1 MKKILKALIKEGVK
15 VFKKV
20 IKKLIKYT
28 MKQMKYLLVGF
39 ISSIAL
45 LLDINYEFMKR
56 RFIVLSETKK
66 EFIIYVILALAIYG
80 AYDLVPNKKG
90 IYNLSVNVIEKV
102 EAKVKDEL
110 NKNNKELKLDD
121 EHFEKQ
127 KDIKKE
133 VEETKEETEILEV
146 EDVNK
151 VEEVVDKCM
160 MDYTSCKIKEVA
172 IREGINDWKIPVA
185 IARHECGYKDNQYLS
200 NAFKNKN
207 NVGGMMYYDTT
218 TNSSYLMSFD
228 TIDSGVEAFVSNL
241 KRNYFNVGLDT
252 IEKIQ
257 PKYAPVNAQNDPYG
271 LNEFWVSGVKSFY
284 NDI

>member
-1 MKKILKALIKEGVK
+1 MKKILKTLINKGVK
-15 VFKKV
+15 VFKK
-20 IKKLIKYT
+20 ITKKLVKYT
-28 MKQMKYLLVGF
+28 MKQMKYLMVGF

-56 RFIVLSETKK
+56 RFIALSETKQ
-66 EFIIYVILALAIYG
+66 EFIMYVILALSVYG

-110 NKNNKELKLDD
+110 NKNKELKLDK
-121 EHFEKQ
+121 EHFEEQ
-127 KDIKKE
+127 KDIK
-133 VEETKEETEILEV
+133 VSEETKEETEILEV

-172 IREGINDWKIPVA
+172 IREGITDWKIPVA

-218 TNSSYLMSFD
+218 TKSSYLMSFD
-228 TIDSGVEAFVSNL
+228 TIDAGVEAFVSNL
-241 KRNYFNVGLDT
+241 KRNYFNMGLDT

-257 PKYAPVNAQNDPYG
+257 PKYAPVNAKNDPYG
-271 LNEFWVSGVKSFY
+271 LNEFWVSGVRAFY

>member
-1 MKKILKALIKEGVK
+1 MKKILKTLIKEGVK
-15 VFKKV
+15 VFKK
-20 IKKLIKYT
+20 ITKKLVKYIIKQT
-28 MKQMKYLLVGF
+28 KYLLVGF
-39 ISSIAL
+39 ISSVAL

-56 RFIVLSETKK
+56 RFIVLSETKQ
-66 EFIIYVILALAIYG
+66 EFIMYVILALSLYG
-80 AYDLVPNKKG
+80 AYDLVPNKRG
-90 IYNLSVNVIEKV
+90 IYNLSVNIIEKV

-110 NKNNKELKLDD
+110 NKNKELKLDE
-121 EHFEKQ
+121 EHFEEQ
-127 KDIKKE
+127 KEIK
-133 VEETKEETEILEV
+133 VSEETKETEILEV

-172 IREGINDWKIPVA
+172 IREGITDWKIPVA

-200 NAFKNKN
+200 NAYKNKN

-218 TNSSYLMSFD
+218 TKSSYLMSFD
-228 TIDSGVEAFVSNL
+228 TIDEGVEAFVSNL
-241 KRNYFNVGLDT
+241 KRNYFNMGLDT

-257 PKYAPVNAQNDPYG
+257 PKYAPNNAANDPYG
-271 LNEFWVSGVKSFY
+271 LNEFWIIGVRAFY

>member
-1 MKKILKALIKEGVK
+1 MKKILKTLIKKGVK

-20 IKKLIKYT
+20 IKKLVKYT
-28 MKQMKYLLVGF
+28 MKQTKYLLVGF
-39 ISSIAL
+39 ISSVAL

-66 EFIIYVILALAIYG
+66 EFIIYVILALAVYG

-102 EAKVKDEL
+102 EAKVKYEL
-110 NKNNKELKLDD
+110 NKNNKELKLDE

-127 KDIKKE
+127 KDIK
-133 VEETKEETEILEV
+133 VSEETKGTEILEV

-172 IREGINDWKIPVA
+172 TREGISDWKIPVA

-228 TIDSGVEAFVSNL
+228 TIDAGVEAFVSNL
-241 KRNYFNVGLDT
+241 KRNYFNLGLDT

-257 PKYAPVNAQNDPYG
+257 PKYAPLNTENDPYG
-271 LNEFWVSGVKSFY
+271 LNEFWIIGVRAFY

>member
-15 VFKKV
+15 VFKK
-20 IKKLIKYT
+20 ITKKLVKYT

-102 EAKVKDEL
+102 EAKVKYEL
-110 NKNNKELKLDD
+110 NKNDEKIKLDE

-127 KDIKKE
+127 KDIK
-133 VEETKEETEILEV
+133 VSEETKEETEILEV

-172 IREGINDWKIPVA
+172 IREGISDWKIPVA

-218 TNSSYLMSFD
+218 TKSSYLMSFD

-241 KRNYFNVGLDT
+241 KRNYFNIGLDT

-257 PKYAPVNAQNDPYG
+257 PKYAPVNAANDPYG
-271 LNEFWVSGVKSFY
+271 LNEFWVSGVRAFY

>member
-1 MKKILKALIKEGVK
+1 MKKILKTLINKGVK
-15 VFKKV
+15 VFKKI
-20 IKKLIKYT
+20 IKKLVKYT
-28 MKQMKYLLVGF
+28 MKQMKYLMVGF
-39 ISSIAL
+39 VSSIAL

-56 RFIVLSETKK
+56 RFILLSETKK
-66 EFIIYVILALAIYG
+66 EFIIYVILALAVYG

-102 EAKVKDEL
+102 EAKVKYEL
-110 NKNNKELKLDD
+110 NKDNKELKLDD

-127 KDIKKE
+127 KDIKIS
-133 VEETKEETEILEV
+133 EETKEETEILEV

-172 IREGINDWKIPVA
+172 IREGITDWKIPVA

-218 TNSSYLMSFD
+218 TKSSYLMSFD
-228 TIDSGVEAFVSNL
+228 TIDSGIEAFVSNL
-241 KRNYFNVGLDT
+241 KRNYFNMGLDT

-257 PKYAPVNAQNDPYG
+257 PKYAPVNAINDPYG
-271 LNEFWVSGVKSFY
+271 LNEFWVSGVRAFY

>member
-1 MKKILKALIKEGVK
+1 MKKILKALIKKGVK

-28 MKQMKYLLVGF
+28 MKQTKYLLVGF

-56 RFIVLSETKK
+56 RFIALSETKK
-66 EFIIYVILALAIYG
+66 EFIVYVILALSIYG

-90 IYNLSVNVIEKV
+90 IYNLSVNIIEKV
-102 EAKVKDEL
+102 EAKVKYEL
-110 NKNNKELKLDD
+110 NKNNKELKLDE

-127 KDIKKE
+127 KDIKK
-133 VEETKEETEILEV
+133 VEETKQETEILEV

-151 VEEVVDKCM
+151 VEEIVDKCM

-218 TNSSYLMSFD
+218 TKSSYLMSFD
-228 TIDSGVEAFVSNL
+228 TIDEGVEAFVSNL
-241 KRNYFNVGLDT
+241 KRNYFNLGLDT

-257 PKYAPVNAQNDPYG
+257 PKYAPLNVENDPYG
-271 LNEFWVSGVKSFY
+271 LNEFWIIGVRAFY

>member
-1 MKKILKALIKEGVK
+1 MKKILKTLINKGVK
-15 VFKKV
+15 VFKK
-20 IKKLIKYT
+20 ITKKLIKYT
-28 MKQMKYLLVGF
+28 MKQMKYLMVGF
-39 ISSIAL
+39 ISSVAL

-56 RFIVLSETKK
+56 RFIALSETKK
-66 EFIIYVILALAIYG
+66 EFIIYIMLALSVYG
-80 AYDLVPNKKG
+80 AYDLVPNKKR

-110 NKNNKELKLDD
+110 NKNDKKIKLDE

-127 KDIKKE
+127 KDIK
-133 VEETKEETEILEV
+133 VSEETIEETEILEV

-151 VEEVVDKCM
+151 VEEIVDKCM

-218 TNSSYLMSFD
+218 TNSSYLMTFD
-228 TIDSGVEAFVSNL
+228 TIDEGVEAFVSNL
-241 KRNYFNVGLDT
+241 KRNYFNLGLDT

-257 PKYAPVNAQNDPYG
+257 PKYAPLNVENDPYG

>member
-1 MKKILKALIKEGVK
+1 MKKILKTLIKKGVK
-15 VFKKV
+15 VFKKI

-28 MKQMKYLLVGF
+28 IKQAKYLLVGF
-39 ISSIAL
+39 VSSIAL

-80 AYDLVPNKKG
+80 GYDLIPNKKG

-102 EAKVKDEL
+102 EAKVKYEL
-110 NKNNKELKLDD
+110 NKNDKKIKLDE

-127 KDIKKE
+127 KDIE
-133 VEETKEETEILEV
+133 NSEETKGTEVLEV

-172 IREGINDWKIPVA
+172 IREGITDWKIPVA

-218 TNSSYLMSFD
+218 TKSSYLMSFD

-241 KRNYFNVGLDT
+241 KRNYFNMGLDT

-257 PKYAPVNAQNDPYG
+257 PKYAPLNTENDPYG
-271 LNEFWVSGVKSFY
+271 LNEFWIIGVRAFY

>member
-1 MKKILKALIKEGVK
+1 MKNILKTLIKKGVK
-15 VFKKV
+15 VFKKI
-20 IKKLIKYT
+20 IKKLVKYT

-80 AYDLVPNKKG
+80 GYDLIPNKKR
-90 IYNLSVNVIEKV
+90 IYNLSVNIIEKV
-102 EAKVKDEL
+102 EAKVKYEL
-110 NKNNKELKLDD
+110 NKNDKKIKLDE
-121 EHFEKQ
+121 EHFEEQ
-127 KDIKKE
+127 KDIK
-133 VEETKEETEILEV
+133 VSEETKETEVLEV
-146 EDVNK
+146 QDVNK

-218 TNSSYLMSFD
+218 TKSSYLMSFD
-228 TIDSGVEAFVSNL
+228 TIDDGIEAFVSNL
-241 KRNYFNVGLDT
+241 KRNYFNLGLDT

-257 PKYAPVNAQNDPYG
+257 PKYAPVNATNDPYG

>member
-1 MKKILKALIKEGVK
+1 MKRILKTLINKGVK

-20 IKKLIKYT
+20 IKKLVKYT
-28 MKQMKYLLVGF
+28 MKQMKYLMVGF

-56 RFIVLSETKK
+56 RFIALSETKK

-102 EAKVKDEL
+102 EAKVKYEL
-110 NKNNKELKLDD
+110 NKNDKKIKLDE
-121 EHFEKQ
+121 EHFEEQ
-127 KDIKKE
+127 KDIK
-133 VEETKEETEILEV
+133 VSEETKETEVLEV

-218 TNSSYLMSFD
+218 TKSSYLMSFD
-228 TIDSGVEAFVSNL
+228 TIDAGVEAFVSNL

-257 PKYAPVNAQNDPYG
+257 PKYAPLNVENDPYG
-271 LNEFWVSGVKSFY
+271 LNEFWIIGVRAFY

>member
-1 MKKILKALIKEGVK
+1 MKKIIKTLINKGVK
-15 VFKKV
+15 VFKK
-20 IKKLIKYT
+20 ITKKLIKYT
-28 MKQMKYLLVGF
+28 MKQAKYLLVGF
-39 ISSIAL
+39 VSGIAL
-45 LLDINYEFMKR
+45 LLDINYDFMKR

-66 EFIIYVILALAIYG
+66 EFIIYVILALAVYG

-90 IYNLSVNVIEKV
+90 IYSLSVNIIEKV

-110 NKNNKELKLDD
+110 NKNDKKIKLDE
-121 EHFEKQ
+121 EHFEEQ
-127 KDIKKE
+127 KNTKKE
-133 VEETKEETEILEV
+133 SEETIEETEVLEV

-151 VEEVVDKCM
+151 IEEVVDKCM

-172 IREGINDWKIPVA
+172 IREGITDWKIPVA

-218 TNSSYLMSFD
+218 TKSSYLMSFD
-228 TIDSGVEAFVSNL
+228 TIDDGIEAFVSNL
-241 KRNYFNVGLDT
+241 KRNYFNLGLDT

>member
-1 MKKILKALIKEGVK
+1 MKKILKTLIKEGVK

-20 IKKLIKYT
+20 IKKLVKYT
-28 MKQMKYLLVGF
+28 MKQAKYLLVGF
-39 ISSIAL
+39 IASIAL
-45 LLDINYEFMKR
+45 LLDMNYEFMKR
-56 RFIVLSETKK
+56 RFIALSETKK

-80 AYDLVPNKKG
+80 AYDLVPNKRG

-102 EAKVKDEL
+102 EAKVKYEL
-110 NKNNKELKLDD
+110 NKNNKELKLDK
-121 EHFEKQ
+121 EHFEEQ
-127 KDIKKE
+127 KDIK
-133 VEETKEETEILEV
+133 VSEETKETEILEV

-218 TNSSYLMSFD
+218 TKSSYLMTFD
-228 TIDSGVEAFVSNL
+228 TIDTGVEAFVSNL
-241 KRNYFNVGLDT
+241 KRNYFNLGLDT

-271 LNEFWVSGVKSFY
+271 LNEFWVAGVKSFY

>member
-1 MKKILKALIKEGVK
+1 MSYPLI
-15 VFKKV
+15 
-20 IKKLIKYT
+20 IQI
-28 MKQMKYLLVGF
+28 MKQTKYLLVGF
-39 ISSIAL
+39 VSAIAL

-56 RFIVLSETKK
+56 RFIALSETKK

-102 EAKVKDEL
+102 EAKVKYEL
-110 NKNNKELKLDD
+110 NKNNKELKLDE
-121 EHFEKQ
+121 EHFEEQ
-127 KDIKKE
+127 KDIK
-133 VEETKEETEILEV
+133 VSEETKETEVLEV

-151 VEEVVDKCM
+151 VEEIVDKCM

-172 IREGINDWKIPVA
+172 IREGITDWKIPVA

-200 NAFKNKN
+200 NAFKEKN

-218 TNSSYLMSFD
+218 TNSSYLMTFD

-271 LNEFWVSGVKSFY
+271 LNEFWIIGVRAFY
-284 NDI
+284 NNI

>member
-1 MKKILKALIKEGVK
+1 MKRILKTLINKGVK

-20 IKKLIKYT
+20 IKKLVKYT
-28 MKQMKYLLVGF
+28 MKQMKYLMVGF

-127 KDIKKE
+127 KDIK
-133 VEETKEETEILEV
+133 VSEETKEETEILEV

-151 VEEVVDKCM
+151 VEEIVDKCM

-172 IREGINDWKIPVA
+172 IREGISDWKIPVA

-218 TNSSYLMSFD
+218 TKSSYLMTFD

-241 KRNYFNVGLDT
+241 KRNYFNIGLDT

-271 LNEFWVSGVKSFY
+271 LNEFWVSGVRAFY

>member
-1 MKKILKALIKEGVK
+1 MKRILKTLINEGVK

-28 MKQMKYLLVGF
+28 MKQMKYLMVGF
-39 ISSIAL
+39 VSSIAL

-80 AYDLVPNKKG
+80 AYDLVPNKRG
-90 IYNLSVNVIEKV
+90 IYNLSVNLIEKV
-102 EAKVKDEL
+102 EAKVKYEL
-110 NKNNKELKLDD
+110 NKNDKKIKLDE
-121 EHFEKQ
+121 EHFEEQ
-127 KDIKKE
+127 KDIK
-133 VEETKEETEILEV
+133 VSEETIEETEVLEV

-172 IREGINDWKIPVA
+172 IREGITDWKIPVA

-218 TNSSYLMSFD
+218 TKSSYLMSFD

-241 KRNYFNVGLDT
+241 KRNYFNLGLDT

-271 LNEFWVSGVKSFY
+271 LNEFWIIGVRAFY

>member
-1 MKKILKALIKEGVK
+1 MKKILKALINEGVK
-15 VFKKV
+15 VFKK
-20 IKKLIKYT
+20 ITKKLIKYT
-28 MKQMKYLLVGF
+28 MKQMKYLMVGF
-39 ISSIAL
+39 ISSVAL

-90 IYNLSVNVIEKV
+90 IYNLSVNLIEKV
-102 EAKVKDEL
+102 EAKVKYEL
-110 NKNNKELKLDD
+110 NKNNKELKLDE
-121 EHFEKQ
+121 EHFKKQ
-127 KDIKKE
+127 KDVKK
-133 VEETKEETEILEV
+133 VEEKKEETEILEV

-172 IREGINDWKIPVA
+172 TREGITDWKIPVA

-218 TNSSYLMSFD
+218 TKSSYLMTFD

-241 KRNYFNVGLDT
+241 KRNYFNMGLDT

-257 PKYAPVNAQNDPYG
+257 PKYAPNNAENDPYG
-271 LNEFWVSGVKSFY
+271 LNEFWIIGVRAFY

>member
-1 MKKILKALIKEGVK
+1 MKKILKTLINEGVK

-20 IKKLIKYT
+20 IKKLVKYT
-28 MKQMKYLLVGF
+28 MKQTKYLLVGF

-66 EFIIYVILALAIYG
+66 EFIIYVILALAVYG

-102 EAKVKDEL
+102 EAKVKYEL
-110 NKNNKELKLDD
+110 NKNDKKIKLDK
-121 EHFEKQ
+121 EHFEEQ
-127 KDIKKE
+127 KDIK
-133 VEETKEETEILEV
+133 VSEETKGTEILEV

-172 IREGINDWKIPVA
+172 IREGITDWKIPVA

-207 NVGGMMYYDTT
+207 NVGGMMYYDIT
-218 TNSSYLMSFD
+218 TNSSYLMDFD

-241 KRNYFNVGLDT
+241 KRNYFNLGLDT

-257 PKYAPVNAQNDPYG
+257 PKYAPLNTENDPYG
-271 LNEFWVSGVKSFY
+271 LNEFWIIGVRAFY

>member
-1 MKKILKALIKEGVK
+1 MKKILKTLINKGVK
-15 VFKKV
+15 VFKKI
-20 IKKLIKYT
+20 IKKLVKYT

-39 ISSIAL
+39 ISSVAL

-56 RFIVLSETKK
+56 KFIVLSETKK
-66 EFIIYVILALAIYG
+66 EFIIYVILALAVYG

-102 EAKVKDEL
+102 EAKVKYEL
-110 NKNNKELKLDD
+110 NKNDKKIKLDE
-121 EHFEKQ
+121 EHFEEQ
-127 KDIKKE
+127 KDIK
-133 VEETKEETEILEV
+133 VSEETKGTEILEV

-172 IREGINDWKIPVA
+172 IREGITDWKIPVA

-218 TNSSYLMSFD
+218 TKSSYLMAFD
-228 TIDSGVEAFVSNL
+228 TIDAGVEAFVSNL
-241 KRNYFNVGLDT
+241 KRNYFNLGLDT

>member
-39 ISSIAL
+39 ISSVAL

-56 RFIVLSETKK
+56 KFIALSETKK

-102 EAKVKDEL
+102 EAKVKYEL
-110 NKNNKELKLDD
+110 NKNDEKIKLDE
-121 EHFEKQ
+121 EHFKKQ
-127 KDIKKE
+127 KDIK
-133 VEETKEETEILEV
+133 VSEETKGTEILEV

-151 VEEVVDKCM
+151 VEEIVDKCM

-172 IREGINDWKIPVA
+172 IREGITDWKIPVA

-218 TNSSYLMSFD
+218 TNSSYLMTFD
-228 TIDSGVEAFVSNL
+228 TVDAGVEAFVSNL
-241 KRNYFNVGLDT
+241 KRNYFNLGLDT

>member
-1 MKKILKALIKEGVK
+1 MKKILKTLINKGVK

-20 IKKLIKYT
+20 IKKLVKYT
-28 MKQMKYLLVGF
+28 MKQMKYLMVGF

-56 RFIVLSETKK
+56 RFIALSETKQ
-66 EFIIYVILALAIYG
+66 EFIIYVILALSIYG

-90 IYNLSVNVIEKV
+90 IYNLSVNIIEKV

-110 NKNNKELKLDD
+110 NNKKIKLDKQ
-121 EHFEKQ
+121 HFEEQ
-127 KDIKKE
+127 KE
-133 VEETKEETEILEV
+133 VKVSEETKKETEVLEV

-172 IREGINDWKIPVA
+172 IREGITDWKIPVA

-218 TNSSYLMSFD
+218 TKSSYLMSFD
-228 TIDSGVEAFVSNL
+228 TIDDGIEVFVSNL
-241 KRNYFNVGLDT
+241 KRNYFNLGLDT

-257 PKYAPVNAQNDPYG
+257 PKYAPVNAANDPYG
-271 LNEFWVSGVKSFY
+271 LNEFWVSGVRAFY

>member
-15 VFKKV
+15 VFKKI
-20 IKKLIKYT
+20 IKKIVKYT
-28 MKQMKYLLVGF
+28 MKQAKYLLVGF
-39 ISSIAL
+39 ISSVAL

-56 RFIVLSETKK
+56 RFIALSETKK
-66 EFIIYVILALAIYG
+66 EFIVYVILALSIYG

-90 IYNLSVNVIEKV
+90 IYNLSVNIVEKV
-102 EAKVKDEL
+102 EAKVKYEL
-110 NKNNKELKLDD
+110 NKNDKELKLDE
-121 EHFEKQ
+121 EHFEEQ
-127 KDIKKE
+127 KDIKK
-133 VEETKEETEILEV
+133 VEETKETEILEV

-172 IREGINDWKIPVA
+172 VREGITDWKIPVA

-200 NAFKNKN
+200 NAAKEKN
-207 NVGGMMYYDTT
+207 NIGGMMYYDTT
-218 TNSSYLMSFD
+218 TKSSDLMSFD
-228 TIDSGVEAFVSNL
+228 TIDAGVEAFVSNL

-257 PKYAPVNAQNDPYG
+257 PKYAPVNATNDPYG
-271 LNEFWVSGVKSFY
+271 LNEFWVAGVRAFY
-284 NDI
+284 NSI

>member
-1 MKKILKALIKEGVK
+1 MKKILKTLIKKGVK
-15 VFKKV
+15 VFKK
-20 IKKLIKYT
+20 ITKKIIKYA
-28 MKQMKYLLVGF
+28 MKQTKYLLVGF

-66 EFIIYVILALAIYG
+66 EFIIYIMLALAVYG

-102 EAKVKDEL
+102 EAKVKYEL
-110 NKNNKELKLDD
+110 NKNDKKIKLDD

-127 KDIKKE
+127 KDIK
-133 VEETKEETEILEV
+133 VSEETKGTEILEV

-172 IREGINDWKIPVA
+172 IREGITDWKIPVA

-218 TNSSYLMSFD
+218 TKSSYLMTFD
-228 TIDSGVEAFVSNL
+228 TIDEGVEAFVSNL
-241 KRNYFNVGLDT
+241 KRNYFNLGLDT

-257 PKYAPVNAQNDPYG
+257 PKYAPLNVENDPYG
-271 LNEFWVSGVKSFY
+271 LNEFWIIGVRAFY

>member
-1 MKKILKALIKEGVK
+1 MKKILKTLINEGVK

-20 IKKLIKYT
+20 IKKLVKYT
-28 MKQMKYLLVGF
+28 IKQMKYLMVGF

-66 EFIIYVILALAIYG
+66 EFIVYVILALSIYG

-90 IYNLSVNVIEKV
+90 IYNLSVNIIEKV
-102 EAKVKDEL
+102 EAKVKYEL
-110 NKNNKELKLDD
+110 NKNDEKIKLDE
-121 EHFEKQ
+121 EHFEEQ
-127 KDIKKE
+127 KNIE
-133 VEETKEETEILEV
+133 NSEETKETEVLEV

-151 VEEVVDKCM
+151 VEKVVDKCM

-172 IREGINDWKIPVA
+172 IREGISDWKIPVA

-228 TIDSGVEAFVSNL
+228 TIDAGIEAFVSNL
-241 KRNYFNVGLDT
+241 KRNYFNMGLDT

-257 PKYAPVNAQNDPYG
+257 PKYAPVNVENDPYG
-271 LNEFWVSGVKSFY
+271 LNEFWVSGVRAFY

>member
-1 MKKILKALIKEGVK
+1 MKKILKTLIKEGVK

-20 IKKLIKYT
+20 IKKLVKYT
-28 MKQMKYLLVGF
+28 MKQMKYLMVGF

-127 KDIKKE
+127 KDIKVSK
-133 VEETKEETEILEV
+133 ETKEETEILEV

-172 IREGINDWKIPVA
+172 IREGITDWKIPVA

-228 TIDSGVEAFVSNL
+228 TIDAGIEAFVSNL
-241 KRNYFNVGLDT
+241 KRNYFNLGLDT

-257 PKYAPVNAQNDPYG
+257 PKYAPLNVENDPYG
-271 LNEFWVSGVKSFY
+271 LNEFWIIGVKAFY

>member
-1 MKKILKALIKEGVK
+1 MKKVLKTLIKEGVK
-15 VFKKV
+15 VFKK
-20 IKKLIKYT
+20 ITKKIIKYT

-56 RFIVLSETKK
+56 KFIALSETKK
-66 EFIIYVILALAIYG
+66 EFIVYVILALSVYG

-90 IYNLSVNVIEKV
+90 IYNLSVNIIGKV
-102 EAKVKDEL
+102 EAKVKYEL
-110 NKNNKELKLDD
+110 NKNDKKLKLDK

-127 KDIKKE
+127 KNTKK
-133 VEETKEETEILEV
+133 VEETIEKTEILEV

-151 VEEVVDKCM
+151 VEKVVDKCM

-172 IREGINDWKIPVA
+172 IREGITDWKIPVA

-218 TNSSYLMSFD
+218 TKSSYLMSFD

-241 KRNYFNVGLDT
+241 KRNYFNLGLDT

-257 PKYAPVNAQNDPYG
+257 PKYAPNNAANDPYG
-271 LNEFWVSGVKSFY
+271 LNEFWIIGVRAFY

>member
-1 MKKILKALIKEGVK
+1 MKKILKTLINKGVK

-20 IKKLIKYT
+20 IKKLVKYT

-39 ISSIAL
+39 ISSMAL

-90 IYNLSVNVIEKV
+90 IYNLSVNIIEKV
-102 EAKVKDEL
+102 EAKVKYEL
-110 NKNNKELKLDD
+110 NKNDKKIKLDE
-121 EHFEKQ
+121 EHFEEQ
-127 KDIKKE
+127 KDIK
-133 VEETKEETEILEV
+133 VSEETKGTEILEV

-151 VEEVVDKCM
+151 VEEIVDKCM

-172 IREGINDWKIPVA
+172 IREGITDWKIPVA

-218 TNSSYLMSFD
+218 TKSSYLMSFD
-228 TIDSGVEAFVSNL
+228 TIDEGVEAFVSNL
-241 KRNYFNVGLDT
+241 KRNYFNLGLDT

-257 PKYAPVNAQNDPYG
+257 PKYAPLNTENDPYG
-271 LNEFWVSGVKSFY
+271 LNEFWIIGVRAFY

>member
-1 MKKILKALIKEGVK
+1 MKKILKTLINKGVK

-20 IKKLIKYT
+20 IKKLVKYT

-90 IYNLSVNVIEKV
+90 IYNLSVNIIEKV

-110 NKNNKELKLDD
+110 NKNDKELKLDD
-121 EHFEKQ
+121 EHFEEQ
-127 KDIKKE
+127 KNIK
-133 VEETKEETEILEV
+133 VSEETKQETEILEV

-151 VEEVVDKCM
+151 VEEIVDKCM
-160 MDYTSCKIKEVA
+160 MDYTSCKIKEVS
-172 IREGINDWKIPVA
+172 IREGITDWKIPVA

-241 KRNYFNVGLDT
+241 KRNYFNLGLDT

>member
-1 MKKILKALIKEGVK
+1 MKKILKTLIKEGVK

-20 IKKLIKYT
+20 IKKLVKYT
-28 MKQMKYLLVGF
+28 MKQTKYLLVGF

-56 RFIVLSETKK
+56 RFIALSETKK

-102 EAKVKDEL
+102 EAKVKYEL
-110 NKNNKELKLDD
+110 NKNDKKIKLDE
-121 EHFEKQ
+121 EHFEEQ
-127 KDIKKE
+127 KDIK
-133 VEETKEETEILEV
+133 VSEETKGTEILEV

-172 IREGINDWKIPVA
+172 IREGINEWKIPVA

-218 TNSSYLMSFD
+218 TNSSYLMAFD
-228 TIDSGVEAFVSNL
+228 TIDDGVEAFVSNL
-241 KRNYFNVGLDT
+241 KRNYFNLGLDT

-271 LNEFWVSGVKSFY
+271 LNEFWVSGVRAFY

>member
-1 MKKILKALIKEGVK
+1 MKKILKTLIKEGVK

-20 IKKLIKYT
+20 IKKLVKYT
-28 MKQMKYLLVGF
+28 MKQTKYLLVGF
-39 ISSIAL
+39 IASVAL

-66 EFIIYVILALAIYG
+66 EFIIYVILALAVYG
-80 AYDLVPNKKG
+80 AYDLVPNKKR
-90 IYNLSVNVIEKV
+90 IYNLSVNLIEKV

-110 NKNNKELKLDD
+110 NKNSKELKLDD

-127 KDIKKE
+127 KDIK
-133 VEETKEETEILEV
+133 VSEETKETEILEV

-172 IREGINDWKIPVA
+172 IREGITDWKIPVA

-218 TNSSYLMSFD
+218 TKSSYLITFD
-228 TIDSGVEAFVSNL
+228 TIDDGIEAFVSNL
-241 KRNYFNVGLDT
+241 KRNYFNLGLDT

-257 PKYAPVNAQNDPYG
+257 PKYAPLNAQNDPYG
-271 LNEFWVSGVKSFY
+271 LNEFWVSGVRAFY

>member
-1 MKKILKALIKEGVK
+1 MKKILKALINEGVK

-39 ISSIAL
+39 ISSVAL

-80 AYDLVPNKKG
+80 AYDLVPNKRG

-102 EAKVKDEL
+102 EAKVKYEL
-110 NKNNKELKLDD
+110 NKNDKELKLDD

-133 VEETKEETEILEV
+133 VETKEETEILEV

-218 TNSSYLMSFD
+218 TKSSYLMSFD
-228 TIDSGVEAFVSNL
+228 TIDAGVEAFVSNL
-241 KRNYFNVGLDT
+241 KRNYFNMGLDT

-257 PKYAPVNAQNDPYG
+257 PKYAPVNAANDHYG
-271 LNEFWVSGVKSFY
+271 LNEFWVSGVRAFY

>member
-1 MKKILKALIKEGVK
+1 MKKILKALINKGVK

-20 IKKLIKYT
+20 IKKLVKYT

-39 ISSIAL
+39 ISSVAL

-56 RFIVLSETKK
+56 KFIVLSETKK
-66 EFIIYVILALAIYG
+66 EFIIYVILALAVYG

-102 EAKVKDEL
+102 EAKVKYEL
-110 NKNNKELKLDD
+110 NKNDKKIKLDD

-127 KDIKKE
+127 KDTKK
-133 VEETKEETEILEV
+133 VEEKKEETEILEV

-172 IREGINDWKIPVA
+172 IREGITDWKIPVA

-218 TNSSYLMSFD
+218 TNSSYLMAFD
-228 TIDSGVEAFVSNL
+228 TIDDGIEVFVSNL

>member
-1 MKKILKALIKEGVK
+1 MKRILKTLINKGVK

-20 IKKLIKYT
+20 IKKLVKYT
-28 MKQMKYLLVGF
+28 MKQMKYLMVGF

-127 KDIKKE
+127 KDIK
-133 VEETKEETEILEV
+133 VSEETKEETEILEV

-172 IREGINDWKIPVA
+172 IREGISDWKIPVA

-218 TNSSYLMSFD
+218 TKSSYLMTFD
-228 TIDSGVEAFVSNL
+228 TIDEGVEAFVSNL
-241 KRNYFNVGLDT
+241 KRNYFNLGLDT

-271 LNEFWVSGVKSFY
+271 LNEFWVSGVRAFY

>member
-1 MKKILKALIKEGVK
+1 MKKILKTLIKEGVK

-20 IKKLIKYT
+20 IKKLVKYT

-56 RFIVLSETKK
+56 KFVSLSETKK
-66 EFIIYVILALAIYG
+66 EFIIYVILALSIYG

-90 IYNLSVNVIEKV
+90 IYNLSVNIIEKV

-110 NKNNKELKLDD
+110 NNNKKIKLDE
-121 EHFEKQ
+121 EHFEKE
-127 KDIKKE
+127 KNTKK

-172 IREGINDWKIPVA
+172 IREGITDWKIPVA

-200 NAFKNKN
+200 NAAKEKN
-207 NVGGMMYYDTT
+207 NIGGMMYYDTT
-218 TNSSYLMSFD
+218 TKSSYLMSFD
-228 TIDSGVEAFVSNL
+228 TIDAGVEAFVSNL

-271 LNEFWVSGVKSFY
+271 LNEFWIIGVRAFY
-284 NDI
+284 NSI

>member
-1 MKKILKALIKEGVK
+1 MKKILKTLINKGVK
-15 VFKKV
+15 VFKKI

-56 RFIVLSETKK
+56 KFIALSETKK
-66 EFIIYVILALAIYG
+66 EFIIYVILALAVYG

-90 IYNLSVNVIEKV
+90 IYNLSVNIIKKV

-110 NKNNKELKLDD
+110 NKNDKELKLDE

-127 KDIKKE
+127 KDIK
-133 VEETKEETEILEV
+133 VSEETKEETEILEV

-151 VEEVVDKCM
+151 VEEIVDKCM

-218 TNSSYLMSFD
+218 TKSSYLMSFD
-228 TIDSGVEAFVSNL
+228 TIDSGVEALVSNL
-241 KRNYFNVGLDT
+241 KRNYFNMGLDT

-257 PKYAPVNAQNDPYG
+257 PKYEPLNTENDPYG
-271 LNEFWVSGVKSFY
+271 LNEFWIIGVRAFY

>member
-1 MKKILKALIKEGVK
+1 MKKILKTLINKGVK
-15 VFKKV
+15 VFKK
-20 IKKLIKYT
+20 ITKKLVKYIIKQT
-28 MKQMKYLLVGF
+28 KYLLVGF
-39 ISSIAL
+39 ISGIAL

-56 RFIVLSETKK
+56 RFIALSETKK
-66 EFIIYVILALAIYG
+66 EFIIYVMLALSIYG

-90 IYNLSVNVIEKV
+90 IYNLSVNIIEKV

-110 NKNNKELKLDD
+110 NKNNKELKLDE
-121 EHFEKQ
+121 EHFEEQ
-127 KDIKKE
+127 KDVKE
-133 VEETKEETEILEV
+133 SEETKETEILEV

-218 TNSSYLMSFD
+218 TKSSYLMSFD

-241 KRNYFNVGLDT
+241 KRNYFNMGLDT

-257 PKYAPVNAQNDPYG
+257 PKYAPVNAANDPYG
-271 LNEFWVSGVKSFY
+271 LNEFWVSGVRAFY

>member
-1 MKKILKALIKEGVK
+1 MKNILKTLIKEGVK

-20 IKKLIKYT
+20 IKKLVKYT
-28 MKQMKYLLVGF
+28 IKQMKYLLVGF

-56 RFIVLSETKK
+56 KFIALSETKK
-66 EFIIYVILALAIYG
+66 EFIIYVILALAVYG

-102 EAKVKDEL
+102 EAKVKYEL
-110 NKNNKELKLDD
+110 NKNDKKIKLDE
-121 EHFEKQ
+121 EHFEEQ
-127 KDIKKE
+127 KDIK
-133 VEETKEETEILEV
+133 VSEETKGTEILEV

-228 TIDSGVEAFVSNL
+228 TIDDGIEAFVSNL
-241 KRNYFNVGLDT
+241 KRNYFNMGLDT

-257 PKYAPVNAQNDPYG
+257 PKYAPINTQNDPYG
-271 LNEFWVSGVKSFY
+271 LNEFWIIGVRAFY

>member
-1 MKKILKALIKEGVK
+1 MKKVLKTLIKEGVK

-20 IKKLIKYT
+20 IKKLVKYT

-39 ISSIAL
+39 ISSVAL

-56 RFIVLSETKK
+56 RFIALSETKQ
-66 EFIIYVILALAIYG
+66 EFIMYVILALSIYG

-102 EAKVKDEL
+102 EAKVKYEL
-110 NKNNKELKLDD
+110 NKNNKELKLDE
-121 EHFEKQ
+121 EHFEEQ
-127 KDIKKE
+127 KEIK
-133 VEETKEETEILEV
+133 VSEETKETEVLEV

-218 TNSSYLMSFD
+218 TKSSYLMSFD

-257 PKYAPVNAQNDPYG
+257 PKYAPVNAANDPYG

>member
-1 MKKILKALIKEGVK
+1 MKKILKTLIKEGVK

-20 IKKLIKYT
+20 IKKLVKYT
-28 MKQMKYLLVGF
+28 MKQMKYLMVGF

-66 EFIIYVILALAIYG
+66 EFIIYVILALAVYG

-110 NKNNKELKLDD
+110 NKNDKKIKLDE
-121 EHFEKQ
+121 EHFEEQ
-127 KDIKKE
+127 KDIK
-133 VEETKEETEILEV
+133 VSEETKEETEILEV

-172 IREGINDWKIPVA
+172 IREGITDWKIPVA

-218 TNSSYLMSFD
+218 TKSSYLMTFD

-257 PKYAPVNAQNDPYG
+257 PKYAPLNVENDPYG
-271 LNEFWVSGVKSFY
+271 LNEFWIIGVRAFY